1 MATYP
6 MPKCGL
12 SFGTSRE
19 KLDSLKLERTTA
31 GTLRGRS
38 MWATPKHRYSLIH
51 AKCTL
56 SEADAL
62 ESSYDTNRASNSMTF
77 VWTESGAT
85 ITARWVSF
93 RRVPLGK
100 SLSRVEAVLETV

>member
-12 SFGTSRE
+12 SLGTARE
-19 KLDSLKLERTTA
+19 KLDALKMERTTSGA
-31 GTLRGRS
+31 LRGRS
-38 MWATPKHRYSLIH
+38 MWTTPKHRYSLVH
-51 AKCTL
+51 ASCTL
-56 SEADAL
+56 TETDAL

-77 VWTESGAT
+77 TWKESGAT

-100 SLSRVEAVLETV
+100 TLSRVETVLETV